1 MTCNTFTAAAAA
13 AAAAT
18 ALLTPFH
25 RFSTVAR
32 YLEGLRE
39 RHGAAVAGLEA
50 LLVVRQY
57 DQLLSREHCDV
68 PYLWVLRREAAA
80 PTGQTCE

>member
-1 MTCNTFTAAAAA
+1 
-13 AAAAT
+13 
-18 ALLTPFH
+18 
-25 RFSTVAR
+25 
-32 YLEGLRE
+32 
-39 RHGAAVAGLEA
+39 
-50 LLVVRQY
+50 VVRQY